1 MGARLKVKPQGD
13 RAAAVGGYEKP
24 TVVDYGSLVDLT
36 AANEPHG
43 KEDGLGKSRGRESH
57 PM

>member
-1 MGARLKVKPQGD
+1 MKPQGD
-13 RAAAVGGYEKP
+13 RAVLAGMRYEKP
-24 TVVDYGSLVDLT
+24 AVVDYGSLIELT

-43 KEDGLGKSRGRESH
+43 KEDGLGKSRGMESH